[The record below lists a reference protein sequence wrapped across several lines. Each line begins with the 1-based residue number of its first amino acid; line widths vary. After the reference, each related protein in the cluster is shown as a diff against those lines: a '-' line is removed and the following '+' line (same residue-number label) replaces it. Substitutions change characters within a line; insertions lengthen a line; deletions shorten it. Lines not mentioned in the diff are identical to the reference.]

1 MKRITLGFGL
11 VSVAHLDLIISDVCS
26 VLGNGSN
33 DNAHLAM
40 KEVCAQETLLGSYP
54 DRSVYGEGAG
64 THQFDNAGFDDVKDR
79 VREKDRQLIIDHYRI
94 DVKRVQLREL
104 DFNPLLSA
112 IFMRLKYLKV
122 PEAIPVSL
130 LGRGMYWKK
139 YYNSNH
145 PNAKGVASE
154 YVKNANRLIYEV
166 S

>member
-1 MKRITLGFGL
+1 MKLEKLGFGL
-11 VSVAHLDLIISDVCS
+11 ISVAHLDLIIEDVCS

-64 THQFDNAGFDDVKDR
+64 PHQFDSVGFDDVKDR
-79 VREKDRQLIIDHYRI
+79 VRDKDRQLIIDNYRI
-94 DVKRVQLREL
+94 DVKKVQLREL

-112 IFMRLKYLKV
+112 IFMRLKYLKI
-122 PEAIPVSL
+122 PESIPTTL
-130 LGRGMYWKK
+130 LGRGLYWKK

-145 PNAKGVASE
+145 PNAKGAASE
-154 YVKNANRLIYEV
+154 YVKNSNRLIYGV